1 MILIKQHI
9 GLVLNPVFSPCISS
23 GIQVNYYLVH
33 RSLSL
38 LISRVAVR
46 FLDINGHPSQDP

>member
-1 MILIKQHI
+1 MISIKQHI
-9 GLVLNPVFSPCISS
+9 GLVLNPDFLPCLSS
-23 GIQVNYYLVH
+23 GIQVNYYLVQ

-46 FLDINGHPSQDP
+46 FLDINGRPSQDL

>member
-1 MILIKQHI
+1 MISIKQHI
-9 GLVLNPVFSPCISS
+9 GLVLNPDFFPCLSS
-23 GIQVNYYLVH
+23 GIQVNYYLVQ

-46 FLDINGHPSQDP
+46 FLDINGCPSQDL